1 MPRKTAATM
10 IDFPGQTRISTPR
23 TTANSP
29 EISADF
35 HRDCSRL
42 GLGSSM
48 LVTMNP
54 FHGPTASRAELASY
68 YVLLALQIS
77 VHRVADY
84 TGGIVVKLDGTREPR
99 THRTGP

>member
-1 MPRKTAATM
+1 
-10 IDFPGQTRISTPR
+10 
-23 TTANSP
+23 
-29 EISADF
+29 
-35 HRDCSRL
+35 
-42 GLGSSM
+42 M
-48 LVTMNP
+48 LVTINP